1 MGDAGIDPTGYPV
14 IVTGINREVDMATRN
29 LIYRPRF
36 VCTPFVRKLEEWI
49 NNCIPRCCMLF
60 CVGLTLLGLTIPAA
74 MIIHWL
80 PTSLFL
86 AFLSI
91 TLITVGPL
99 MTIYKW
105 GTM

>member
-1 MGDAGIDPTGYPV
+1 
-14 IVTGINREVDMATRN
+14 MATRN
-29 LIYRPRF
+29 WTYRPRF
-36 VCTPFVRKLEEWI
+36 VCIPFVRKLEEWI
-49 NNCIPRCCMLF
+49 DTCIPRRCMLS
-60 CVGLTLLGLTIPAA
+60 CIGLTLLGLTIPAA

-80 PTSLFL
+80 PSSLFL
-86 AFLSI
+86 VFLSI